1 MMKRAMP
8 EQEVRIALNEL
19 QELHA
24 HWKAEM
30 GAKEA
35 DRRFRRQVRQ
45 YPFRLLLS
53 GMASVGRAGPWASP
67 RSVLLSARSL
77 ARAPG
82 LTAAIVLTIGVGIG
96 GCTAIFAVVDA
107 LFLRPLPYPDA
118 DRLAWIYTDSP
129 PNRWP
134 FSVVDLQALQEQQ
147 TSFEAVAAYARNTR
161 TFITPD
167 GAELITTIEGTPGL
181 FDLLGVPLLSGR
193 VPAAE
198 DGAPQAAATAL
209 VTRGFASRQ
218 LGSVGPDGSDVL
230 GRTVRLDGEE
240 HSIIGVLPASFGPL
254 ARDSELFPTL
264 RIQQPDRRGPFFLQV
279 FGRLRPSVDAAQAS
293 EELRGINERLFPVWA
308 DSYQDERASWG
319 MTDLAET
326 LRGDSGRLLTIL
338 MGAVG
343 MLLLVAVANAA
354 NLLLA
359 RVTARHREIAVRK
372 ALGATRAQVASH
384 LLTESMLLAVGGVGI
399 GLLLA
404 RGGIEILPP
413 VAGSYIPR
421 LAEVHLDGTVL
432 GFAGVLAAGCGLL
445 FGLIPTLH
453 GIGGA
458 HIAQGLRSG
467 SRTSTQTARE
477 QRLQRLLVAA
487 QLTVVVP
494 LLAGAGLLLTSFVN
508 LQGTDPGFAAENLVS
523 MRVSPSRAAFP
534 DPETRNQFWTSV
546 LDRVSALPEVAAVGI
561 ANGRP
566 PREVST
572 VNNFDLEDR
581 PTAPGQSQP
590 SVPWIMA
597 EPEYFE
603 TLGVPLLAGRMFEE
617 LDRDYEPEVAIV
629 DVAWAERFFPGED
642 AVGSRFRHGGCTD
655 CEWTTVVGVV
665 GEVPYLGLGGEGS
678 GAVYQPDPARFSTA
692 PFLFVR
698 TRAQPEQIVSK
709 VRGEVFQV
717 DPSTPL
723 TQVRTGE
730 ALLQGSLAQPR
741 HLMLLLVTFSGVAL
755 VLAIVG
761 LYGITAYSVQQ
772 RRGDIAVR
780 LALGGS
786 PAAVL
791 RMVLRQSMALTVV
804 GLLLGTIAAL
814 GLTRVLATLL
824 YEVSPRDPMTLL
836 GVAVLMLSVSAVAC
850 LIPGRRAVRLD
861 PSSTLREE

>member
-1 MMKRAMP
+1 MMKRTMP
-8 EQEVRIALNEL
+8 ERDVRMALDEL
-19 QELHA
+19 RELHA
-24 HWKAEM
+24 HWEDEM
-30 GAKEA
+30 GVKEA

-45 YPFRLLLS
+45 YPFRLLVS
-53 GMASVGRAGPWASP
+53 AIASVGRAGPWASP
-67 RSVLLSARSL
+67 RSVLLSVRSL
-77 ARAPG
+77 LRAPG
-82 LTAAIVLTIGVGIG
+82 LTAAIVLTVGVGIG

-118 DRLAWIYTDSP
+118 ERLVWIYTDSP
-129 PNRWP
+129 PNQWP
-134 FSVVDLQALQEQQ
+134 FSVVDFQALQEQQ
-147 TSFEAVAAYARNTR
+147 TSFEAVAAYDRNTR
-161 TFITPD
+161 TFVTAE
-167 GAELITTIEGTPGL
+167 GAELITAIEGTPGL

-193 VPAAE
+193 APSIE
-198 DGAPQAAATAL
+198 DGSPQAHATTL
-209 VTRGFASRQ
+209 VTRGFASRH
-218 LGSVGPDGSDVL
+218 LGSVDPDGSDVL
-230 GRTVRLDGEE
+230 GNTVRLDGEE
-240 HSIIGVLPASFGPL
+240 YSVIGILPASFGPL
-254 ARDSELFPTL
+254 ARDSEVFPTL
-264 RIQQPDRRGPFFLQV
+264 RVQQPERKGPFFLQA
-279 FGRLRPSVDAAQAS
+279 FGRLRSNVGAAQAS
-293 EELRGINERLFPVWA
+293 EELQGINARLFPVWA

-319 MTDLAET
+319 MLDLAKT
-326 LRGDSGRLLTIL
+326 LQGDSGRLLTIL
-338 MGAVG
+338 MGAVA

-359 RVTARHREIAVRK
+359 RVTARHREISVRK

-404 RGGIEILPP
+404 RGGIEILPT

-421 LAEVHLDGTVL
+421 LAEVHLDGTVM
-432 GFAGVLAAGCGLL
+432 GFAGVLAVGCGLL

-508 LQGTDPGFAAENLVS
+508 LEGTDPGFAAENLVS
-523 MRVSPSRAAFP
+523 MRVSPSPAAFP

-546 LDRVSALPEVAAVGI
+546 LDRVSALPEVASVGI

-566 PREVST
+566 PRESST
-572 VNNFDLEDR
+572 INNFDLEDR

-590 SVPWIMA
+590 SAPWIMA
-597 EPEYFE
+597 NPEYFE
-603 TLGVPLLAGRMFEE
+603 TLGVPLIAGRMFEE
-617 LDRDYEPEVAIV
+617 LDREYEPEVAIV

-642 AVGSRFRHGGCTD
+642 VVGRRFRHGGCTE

-678 GAVYQPDPARFSTA
+678 GAVYQPDPLRFSSA
-692 PFLFVR
+692 PFLFLR
-698 TRAQPEQIVSK
+698 TRAEPEQIVSR
-709 VRGEVFQV
+709 VRAEVFQV

-723 TQVRTGE
+723 TQVQTGE
-730 ALLQGSLAQPR
+730 SLLQGSLAQPR

-755 VLAIVG
+755 ALAIVG

-786 PAAVL
+786 PSAVL
-791 RMVLRQSMALTVV
+791 RMVLRQGMALTVV
-804 GLLLGTIAAL
+804 GLLAGTMAAL
-814 GLTRVLATLL
+814 GLTRVMATLL

-836 GVAVLMLSVSAVAC
+836 GVAVLLLSVSAVAC

>member
-8 EQEVRIALNEL
+8 EREVRMALDEL
-19 QELHA
+19 LELHA
-24 HWKAEM
+24 HWAAEM

-45 YPFRLLLS
+45 YPLRLLVS
-53 GMASVGRAGPWASP
+53 AAASLGRAGPWPSP
-67 RSVLLSARSL
+67 RSVLLSVRTLS
-77 ARAPG
+77 RAPS
-82 LTAAIVLTIGVGIG
+82 LTAAIGLTVGVGIG

-118 DRLAWIYTDSP
+118 DRLVWIYTDSP
-129 PNRWP
+129 PNQWP
-134 FSVVDLQALQEQQ
+134 FSVVDFQALQEQQ
-147 TSFEAVAAYARNTR
+147 TSFEAVGAYNRNTR
-161 TFITPD
+161 TYVTPD

-181 FDLLGVPLLSGR
+181 FDLLGIPLLSGR
-193 VPAAE
+193 TPSTA
-198 DGAPQAAATAL
+198 DGAPQALATTL
-209 VTRGFASRQ
+209 VTRGFASRY
-218 LGSVGPDGSDVL
+218 LGSTVPDGQDVL
-230 GRTVRLDGEE
+230 GSTVRLDGEE
-240 HSIIGVLPASFGPL
+240 HSVIGVLPASPGPL
-254 ARDSELFPTL
+254 ARGSEVFPTL
-264 RIQQPDRRGPFFLQV
+264 RAQPPERKGPFFLQV
-279 FGRLRPSVDAAQAS
+279 FGRLRHDVGAAQAS
-293 EELRGINERLFPVWA
+293 EELRAINARLFPVWA

-319 MTDLAET
+319 MRDLAET

-338 MGAVG
+338 MGAVA

-359 RVTARHREIAVRK
+359 RVTARRREIAVRK

-384 LLTESMLLAVGGVGI
+384 LLTESMLLALAGVGI

-404 RGGIEILPP
+404 RGCIAILPT

-432 GFAGVLAAGCGLL
+432 GFACALALGCGLL

-458 HIAQGLRSG
+458 HIAHGLRSG

-523 MRVSPSRAAFP
+523 MRVSPSQAAFP
-534 DPETRNQFWTSV
+534 DPETRNQFWTGV
-546 LDRVSALPEVAAVGI
+546 LDRISSLPEVAEVGL
-561 ANGRP
+561 ASGRP
-566 PREVST
+566 PREAST
-572 VNNFDLEDR
+572 INNFDLEDQ

-590 SVPWIMA
+590 SVPWILA
-597 EPEYFE
+597 NPQYFE

-617 LDRDYEPEVAIV
+617 LDRDYEPEVAMV
-629 DVAWAERFFPGED
+629 DAVWAERFFPGED
-642 AVGSRFRHGGCTD
+642 VVGRRFRHGGCTD
-655 CEWTTVVGVV
+655 CAWTTVVGVV

-678 GAVYQPDPARFSTA
+678 GAVYQPDPERFSSA
-692 PFLFVR
+692 PFVFVR
-698 TRAQPEQIVSK
+698 TRAEPDQIVSTL
-709 VRGEVFQV
+709 RAEVSQV

-723 TQVRTGE
+723 TQIQTGE

-755 VLAIVG
+755 ALAIVG

-772 RRGDIAVR
+772 RRADIAVR

-786 PAAVL
+786 PSAVL
-791 RMVLRQSMALTVV
+791 RMVLRQGMALAVV
-804 GLLLGTIAAL
+804 GLVAGTIAAA
-814 GLTRVLATLL
+814 GLTRVMATLL
-824 YEVSPRDPMTLL
+824 YEVSPRDPITLM

-850 LIPGRRAVRLD
+850 AIPGRRAVRLD
-861 PSSTLREE
+861 PSSALRED